1 VQSIGDQRKTGFAV
15 KAIAKKKLL
24 TRPFCD
30 FCSAQRNNR
39 FWGACGGEG
48 MRLIVRH
55 TFWPHLARLRLETRN
70 PSCAQQKW
78 QP

>member
-55 TFWPHLARLRLETRN
+55 TF
-70 PSCAQQKW
+70 
-78 QP
+78 